1 MNNDFFFHRG
11 STPSPAT
18 NQQTHLQPFPFLFV
32 AITTLITFDEEEKI
46 NKERQIWR

>member
-32 AITTLITFDEEEKI
+32 AIATLKTPDEEERISREK
-46 NKERQIWR
+46 QI

>member
-1 MNNDFFFHRG
+1 VD
-11 STPSPAT
+11 PPL
-18 NQQTHLQPFPFLFV
+18 LQPPTNKPTSNHFLFYV